1 MLHVCPNGSGFAL
14 RQTWI
19 YIGYGLWLKIDRYST
34 TVNTSR
40 VSGRFR
46 RIASIFTALVLLAA
60 TVVAGG
66 AARAGEAGRYPW
78 LTTTPSGTVES
89 RVAVPAGWKRLPAP
103 SESFAAWLRGLPV
116 KPGRPE
122 VLLFNGSKKW
132 NQEAHHLV
140 LEVDVGKRDRQQC
153 ADAVMRLRAE
163 FQHQAGRDSDI
174 CFCFTDGVPARW
186 TDWKNGMRPRILARK
201 TTWGKT
207 ATADASYTSFRRYLD
222 IVFSYA
228 GTLSLARELDR
239 VPDPGRIE
247 AGDVFIQG
255 GSPGHAV
262 IVVDVAE
269 DKQGRRAV
277 LLAQS
282 YMPAQDIHVL
292 RNPKSPDSPWYV
304 IEGDGPLVT
313 PEWDFP
319 AGSLRRFTAAG
330 CPKSR

>member
-1 MLHVCPNGSGFAL
+1 MAWMLAL
-14 RQTWI
+14 
-19 YIGYGLWLKIDRYST
+19 GAGT
-34 TVNTSR
+34 TATSEP
-40 VSGRFR
+40 
-46 RIASIFTALVLLAA
+46 TP
-60 TVVAGG
+60 
-66 AARAGEAGRYPW
+66 YPW
-78 LTTTPSGTVES
+78 LSAPPAGSIES

-103 SESFAAWLRGLPV
+103 PDSFAAWLRGLPV

-122 VLLFNGSKKW
+122 VRLFNGSKKG

-163 FQHQAGRDSDI
+163 FQRQAGRDRDI
-174 CFCFTDGVPARW
+174 CFRFTDRTPARW
-186 TDWKNGMRPRILARK
+186 QDWQSGMRPRISAREK
-201 TTWGKT
+201 TTWEKT
-207 ATADASYTSFRRYLD
+207 AAPDASYATFRRYLD

-228 GTLSLARELDR
+228 GTLSLARELDKVIEAR
-239 VPDPGRIE
+239 RIE

-262 IVVDVAE
+262 IVLDVAE
-269 DKQGRRAV
+269 DAQGRRAV

-292 RNPKSPDSPWYV
+292 RNPQTPDNPWYV
-304 IEGDGPLVT
+304 IEGDGPLAT

-319 AGSLRRFTAAG
+319 ARSLRRFSGAG
-330 CPKSR
+330 CPK